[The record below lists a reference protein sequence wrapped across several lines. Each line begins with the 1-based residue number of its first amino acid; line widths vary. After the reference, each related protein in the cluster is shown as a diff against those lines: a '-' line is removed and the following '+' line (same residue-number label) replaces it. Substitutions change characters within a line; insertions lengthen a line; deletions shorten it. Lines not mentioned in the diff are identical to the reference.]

1 MVGLTNAVTEM
12 AKAMTHQQGHVQQAS
27 QSQLS
32 SIPQSGSSSDGV
44 SPAKLA
50 NLRSS
55 YLQQLRELHS
65 LYECDAINEKE
76 FIEQKTPVLEELK
89 KMTPRS

>member
-1 MVGLTNAVTEM
+1 MIGLTNAVTEM
-12 AKAMTHQQGHVQQAS
+12 AKAMTNQHTSVHQPARS
-27 QSQLS
+27 QPS
-32 SIPQSGSSSDGV
+32 SVSSDSSSGGV

-65 LYECDAINEKE
+65 LYECGAINEAE
-76 FIEQKTPVLEELK
+76 YIEQKTPILDQLK